1 MPNITQQSLKKSLT
15 ESINIPSQDAR
26 AASPKIHGPYVIS
39 SFDPRMET
47 DSRSDLRQ
55 SVGDKASAL

>member
-1 MPNITQQSLKKSLT
+1 MPNTTQQSLKKSLT

-26 AASPKIHGPYVIS
+26 AGSTKIHSPSVIS
-39 SFDPRMET
+39 NFDPCMET
-47 DSRSDLRQ
+47 DSRSDVRQ